1 MDNDEAELAI
11 YVDADGAMVVGDD
24 ADVDALLQII
34 SAGNHLKA
42 RTLAKDA
49 LSAVAAAAGVASHAQ
64 QAGGRWVQLTA
75 ESSARLNAM
84 GISSQAKGG
93 VLAGVLR
100 GPKGRI
106 DQHLKFVLP
115 NGTPNPLVIS
125 NAATMAMSLAIQMA
139 VEDLAK
145 YLEVMDVKLDKLLQ
159 KDRAEAMGEIRGITR
174 VLSEAVDMYQET
186 GRVSSVSWDKI
197 QGHPTSL
204 ASFVAQ
210 SVEQIDSMTEKISH
224 GSVSDK
230 AKAAEDLAREELTFW
245 LAILATSMANQK
257 RFHVL
262 ELARVNQEHSED
274 AEIHREII
282 AKHNEA
288 MGSNVLRAVGR
299 LSDALQRAGDLDDT
313 ARIFLPLQA
322 SGIVESVNKAQGQIG
337 QFVNVTRLGPL
348 AWIEARNKGWGHAV
362 VSVAQHGGAA
372 VGGAVAGLLGGI
384 RDAAERAYLE
394 QAKRIEADRA
404 AREKPESP
412 GHDLELSNPDRIR

>member
-1 MDNDEAELAI
+1 MENDESELGI
-11 YVDADGAMVVGDD
+11 YFDGNAAMVVGDD
-24 ADVDALLQII
+24 ADVEAFLRII
-34 SAGNHLKA
+34 SVGDQPRA
-42 RTLAKDA
+42 RALAKDA
-49 LSAVAAAAGVASHAQ
+49 LSAVAGAAGLASHLQ
-64 QAGGRWVQLTA
+64 QRGGRWVQLTA
-75 ESSARLNAM
+75 ESSARLSALGVTN
-84 GISSQAKGG
+84 QAKGG

-106 DQHLKFVLP
+106 DQHLKFIIP
-115 NGTPNPLVIS
+115 GGTPNPLMMS
-125 NAATMAMSLAIQMA
+125 NAATMAMSIAIQIA
-139 VEDLAK
+139 VEELAK

-159 KDRAEAMGEIRGITR
+159 NDRAEAMGEIRGITR

-197 QGHPTSL
+197 QHHPTSL

-230 AKAAEDLAREELTFW
+230 AKAAEGLAREELSFW

-262 ELARVNQEHSED
+262 ELARVNQEHPED

-288 MGSNVLRAVGR
+288 MGNNVLRAVHR
-299 LSDALQRAGDLDDT
+299 LSDALQRAGDLDDIV
-313 ARIFLPLQA
+313 RIFLPLRA
-322 SGIVESVNKAQGQIG
+322 SGIVESVNRAQGQIG
-337 QFVNVTRLGPL
+337 QFVNIAKVGPL
-348 AWIEARNKGWGHAV
+348 SWVDARNKGWGNTVISA
-362 VSVAQHGGAA
+362 AQHGGAA

-384 RDAAERAYLE
+384 RNAAERAVLE
-394 QAKRIEADRA
+394 QAKRIQADRA
-404 AREKPESP
+404 ARERPENP
-412 GHDLELSNPDRIR
+412 GRDLELPDPDRH